1 LVKRI
6 STSSSNIYEGF
17 KRIRASRGDEDLAHI
32 ILGVA
37 KISAKNRLTIPKE
50 VLTKYGF
57 KKGDLILF
65 VEEEGKLVVKKGLM
79 TRIG

>member
-1 LVKRI
+1 M
-6 STSSSNIYEGF
+6 
-17 KRIRASRGDEDLAHI
+17 AHI
-32 ILGVA
+32 VLGVA
-37 KISAKNRLTIPKE
+37 KMSAKNRLTIPKG
-50 VLTKYGF
+50 VRAKYGF

>member
-1 LVKRI
+1 M
-6 STSSSNIYEGF
+6 
-17 KRIRASRGDEDLAHI
+17 AHI